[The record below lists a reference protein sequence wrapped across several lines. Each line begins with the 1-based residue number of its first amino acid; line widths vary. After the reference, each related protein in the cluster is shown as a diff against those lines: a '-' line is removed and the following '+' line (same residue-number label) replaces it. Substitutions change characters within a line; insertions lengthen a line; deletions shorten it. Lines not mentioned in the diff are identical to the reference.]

1 MAKTGRPPKEIDWNT
16 VDMLLKS
23 QCDGVAIAEILG
35 VCPDTLYRDCVKTNK
50 MTFSKYS
57 TVKKTEGKELLR
69 AKQYQVAMSGD
80 RTMLVWL
87 GKQYLNQT
95 DRRNIAITDD
105 MDKTREREIFL
116 SKMRRVSEN
125 QDEQPDGDIQKEE
138 Q

>member
-1 MAKTGRPPKEIDWNT
+1 MGRHKTNIDWEKVNKY
-16 VDMLLKS
+16 LQA
-23 QCDGVAIAEILG
+23 QCDGVGIASLFG
-35 VCPDTLYRDCVKTNK
+35 VHPNTLYRRCEEKYK
-50 MTFSKYS
+50 MSFSEYS
-57 TVKKTEGKELLR
+57 AQKKTEGKELLR

-80 RTMLVWL
+80 KTMLVWL

-105 MDKTREREIFL
+105 IDKTREREIFL

-138 Q
+138 E

>member
-1 MAKTGRPPKEIDWNT
+1 MGRTKTNIDWGK
-16 VDMLLKS
+16 VDKYLQA
-23 QCDGVAIAEILG
+23 QCDGTGIAGLLG
-35 VCPDTLYRDCVKTNK
+35 IHPNTLYRLCEEKYK
-50 MTFSKYS
+50 MSFSEYS
-57 TVKKTEGKELLR
+57 AQKKTEGKELLR

-80 RTMLVWL
+80 KTMLVWL

-105 MDKTREREIFL
+105 IDKTREREIFL

-138 Q
+138 E

>member
-1 MAKTGRPPKEIDWNT
+1 MKKTGRSKADIDWNK
-16 VDMLLKS
+16 VDKYLQA
-23 QCDGVAIAEILG
+23 QCDGVGIALLLG
-35 VCPDTLYRDCVKTNK
+35 IHPNTLYRRCEEKYK
-50 MTFSKYS
+50 MSFSEYS
-57 TVKKTEGKELLR
+57 AQKKTEGKELLR
-69 AKQYQVAMSGD
+69 ARQFKTAMDGD
-80 RTMLVWL
+80 RTMQIWL

-138 Q
+138 E